1 MKNLF
6 VLATSLIALS
16 LTACAGSSAATAPAP
31 TAKLEL
37 APPTTGNSLVVIYRN
52 VGGFMGGAAMFN
64 VTLQSDSKA
73 VGDIAHDTYVV
84 LEVKPGEHLITAKG
98 PAGSESNLP
107 LTVGQDVVEFVQ
119 VDMSAGN
126 TPALKSRLAAEAK
139 GELVQDNLQ
148 LGFRRSLVAS
158 ATP

>member
-1 MKNLF
+1 M
-6 VLATSLIALS
+6 ATSLAALS
-16 LTACAGSSAATAPAP
+16 LAACASSSAATAPAP
-31 TAKLEL
+31 AAKLEL
-37 APPTTGNSLVVIYRN
+37 PPPTTGNAVVVIYRN

-98 PAGSESNLP
+98 PGSESNLP
-107 LTVGQDVVEFVQ
+107 LTVGQDAVQFVQ

-126 TPALKSRLAAEAK
+126 TPVLKSRLSAEAK

-158 ATP
+158 AAP